1 MTYGFGGVMP
11 MEVDAL
17 EACGG
22 PGAFKGHWR
31 LSTEPVQIGMLVAC
45 HGFYVELLVC
55 SLLRGASNNQYAIDL
70 QLWCWCKRFV
80 LTHGT
85 TKMLRLTWNQDRRMF
100 RVKHGQYGMCLKQ
113 DRISIDINL

>member
-1 MTYGFGGVMP
+1 MPLRLVGGQGPSKVI
-11 MEVDAL
+11 
-17 EACGG
+17 GG
-22 PGAFKGHWR
+22 CQQN
-31 LSTEPVQIGMLVAC
+31 PVQIDMLVAC

-85 TKMLRLTWNQDRRMF
+85 TKMLRLTWNHDRRMF